1 MRRCVSTSNAHS
13 FLGFPNAI
21 TMVFLTGE
29 SSPLNFYGKIGHGGS
44 HGGEDL
50 YQRIG
55 FVGENLQE
63 IIDFHIKYGV
73 FL

>member
-1 MRRCVSTSNAHS
+1 M
-13 FLGFPNAI
+13 
-21 TMVFLTGE
+21 
-29 SSPLNFYGKIGHGGS
+29 GKIGHGGS